1 MNKKRIGLMLAAL
14 LLMILLPLNATATD
28 GPTSGNLGETV
39 TWEFKDG
46 TLTISGE
53 GYMEGLSTSRH
64 PEWYY
69 LKDEIT
75 KLVVEEGILNTG
87 SRLCKDCVNLTDVQL
102 PSTLKFIN
110 GQSFMNCKSLIEI
123 TIPSKVT
130 TLGYS
135 VFEGCESLKSIT
147 LPNSVKE
154 AEGDTFKN
162 CKSLETV
169 TLSTKL
175 ERVTFSMFEGC
186 KSLKEIVLP
195 KSVTRINSS
204 AFRYCYNLTR
214 VEIKGKITFV
224 DNWAF
229 SDCRALEKLEFPSS
243 LEWFGDWT
251 FYGCESLIELR
262 FNGDMPDMFGSDVF
276 KLLGHHDG
284 SVCTIYYPVNN
295 KTWSQEKMNRFS
307 SNQYIRFE
315 PYGTPECDHQ
325 EVTVPGKDAT
335 CTEDGLTEGKYCSV
349 CDKVLKK
356 QKTIDALG
364 HDLVTTTIPPT
375 CTEPGYDL
383 HQCSRCEYSET
394 NNPVEAAGHAFGEWE
409 TVKEPT
415 VEEAGI
421 SQRTCAN
428 CTETEQREI
437 EKLTPPPTEPPTQPE
452 PTEPVKTEPPTTA
465 PNATESAP
473 TQPEPP
479 APQERIGAGL
489 WIMLILVAVAGAIV
503 AVKFLTKKKP

>member
-1 MNKKRIGLMLAAL
+1 MNKMRICLLAVAL
-14 LLMILLPLNATATD
+14 LLTVLLPWHNATAG

-53 GYMEGLSTSRH
+53 GYMEGLTSSRL
-64 PEWYY
+64 PEWHY
-69 LKDEIT
+69 LKEEIT
-75 KLVVEEGILNTG
+75 KVVVEEGILNIG
-87 SRLCKDCVNLTDVQL
+87 ANAFQDCVNLTQVQL
-102 PSTLKFIN
+102 PSTLKYMAENCFR
-110 GQSFMNCKSLIEI
+110 GCKSLEEI

-130 TLGYS
+130 ALGYS
-135 VFEGCESLKSIT
+135 VFEDCESLKSIT
-147 LPNSVKE
+147 LPNSVKD

-162 CKSLETV
+162 CISLETV

-175 ERVTFSMFEGC
+175 ERVTFGMFEGC
-186 KSLKEIVLP
+186 ERLKEIVLP

-204 AFRYCYNLTR
+204 AFRFCYSLTK
-214 VEIKGKITFV
+214 VEIKGKVTFV
-224 DNWAF
+224 DSWAF

-251 FYGCESLIELR
+251 FYGCHSLMELR

-295 KTWSQEKMNRFS
+295 KTWTQEKMDRFS
-307 SNQYIRFE
+307 NNSYIRFE
-315 PYGTPECDHQ
+315 PYGTPECDHK

-364 HDLVTTTIPPT
+364 HDLVTIIIAPT
-375 CTEPGYDL
+375 CTEAGYDL
-383 HQCSRCEYSET
+383 RQCSRCEYSET
-394 NNPVEAAGHAFGEWE
+394 DNLVDAAGHSFGQWETRMEPTVEAAGLESR
-409 TVKEPT
+409 KCQNCDIS
-415 VEEAGI
+415 EE
-421 SQRTCAN
+421 
-428 CTETEQREI
+428 REL
-437 EKLTPPPTEPPTQPE
+437 EKLPPPPTEPPIQ
-452 PTEPVKTEPPTTA
+452 PPTVPAATPPETA
-465 PNATESAP
+465 PAP
-473 TQPEPP
+473 TQPQPP
-479 APQERIGAGL
+479 APQERIEAGL
-489 WIMLILVAVAGAIV
+489 WILLILLAVAGAIV
-503 AVKFLTKKKP
+503 AVKFLTKKKTGPHAE